1 MITELTKQN
10 FEEITKNGICLIDFW
25 ASWCGPCRMMS
36 PIIDEIASERLDIRV
51 CKVNTDKQDELAM
64 SFGIVSI
71 PTFVLIKDGVVA
83 AQAVGYMQKDQLIS
97 ELKL

>member
-51 CKVNTDKQDELAM
+51 CKVNTDEQDELAM